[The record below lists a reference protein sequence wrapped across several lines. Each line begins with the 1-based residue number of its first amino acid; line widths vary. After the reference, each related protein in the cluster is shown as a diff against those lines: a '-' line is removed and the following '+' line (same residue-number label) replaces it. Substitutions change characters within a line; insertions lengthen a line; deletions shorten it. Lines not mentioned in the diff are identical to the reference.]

1 VTNLL
6 YVSQKAR
13 FSSCGRYRYSLYRK
27 WDFGAGRVVFVGL
40 NPSRADARRDD
51 PTIRRCI
58 GFARSWGFQELEVVN
73 LFALR
78 ATYPEDLKNHDQPVG
93 PENDRWI
100 AKAVARADLAIA
112 CWGIHG
118 SHNNRDE
125 DVLNSLPQLHCIAL
139 SKDLKPRHPL
149 YLRANLKPMPMSYSQ
164 VK

>member
-1 VTNLL
+1 
-6 YVSQKAR
+6 
-13 FSSCGRYRYSLYRK
+13 
-27 WDFGAGRVVFVGL
+27 
-40 NPSRADARRDD
+40 
-51 PTIRRCI
+51 
-58 GFARSWGFQELEVVN
+58 VVN